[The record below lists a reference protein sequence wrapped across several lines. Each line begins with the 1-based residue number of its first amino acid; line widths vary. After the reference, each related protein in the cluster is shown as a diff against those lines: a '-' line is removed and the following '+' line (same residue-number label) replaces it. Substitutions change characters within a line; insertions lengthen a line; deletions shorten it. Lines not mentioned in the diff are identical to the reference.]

1 MNDENQKLIKTLI
14 AAFGS
19 KLKPLVEDFV
29 IKNNKAFVTLKAKNY
44 DDAIKLDNYKKE
56 CEDILK
62 KKGIFD
68 EIFISFVEK
77 EYQFKNVI
85 AVSSCK
91 GGVGKSTVAVNLALA
106 LKRFDY
112 SVGLLDADVYGP
124 SIPKLL
130 NIREKPEVD
139 EKKKN
144 YTYYSTRITS
154 NVNGTVN

>member
-62 KKGIFD
+62 KKRNF
-68 EIFISFVEK
+68 
-77 EYQFKNVI
+77 
-85 AVSSCK
+85 
-91 GGVGKSTVAVNLALA
+91 
-106 LKRFDY
+106 
-112 SVGLLDADVYGP
+112 
-124 SIPKLL
+124 
-130 NIREKPEVD
+130 
-139 EKKKN
+139 
-144 YTYYSTRITS
+144 
-154 NVNGTVN
+154 